1 MGLKLTTL
9 RSRVACSTDRA
20 SQALQVRSLLKEGFS
35 PFSSPN
41 ACKYH
46 VCNVCLLLVRL
57 KKNVS
62 LDLGASLGHTKLSPL
77 LSSQAQLLSGVLLGR
92 VSLLPPPRV
101 CWGSN
106 PREQGPASSPLE
118 QGTQVWSSTCPL
130 GLSSPGRWE
139 AWEADAPS
147 CSSGSQ
153 PHSGYF
159 RAPGSDSNVAT
170 LC

>member
-1 MGLKLTTL
+1 MELKLTTL

-41 ACKYH
+41 ACKCH
-46 VCNVCLLLVRL
+46 VYNVCLLLVRL

-62 LDLGASLGHTKLSPL
+62 LDLGASLGHTKPSPL

-92 VSLLPPPRV
+92 ISLLPPPT
-101 CWGSN
+101 C
-106 PREQGPASSPLE
+106 PKEQGPASSPLE
-118 QGTQVWSSTCPL
+118 QGTQVWSSTCSL

-153 PHSGYF
+153 PHLGYF
-159 RAPGSDSNVAT
+159 RPPGSDSNVAT